1 MTALVVSD
9 DQRMEYNQLMDQVQK
24 MTQELDSRL
33 PMYWIV
39 LRSDD
44 MIRRLV
50 AIVSALYVCLHL
62 VTLSTFFSGVN
73 SGTSKDSFS
82 SGVTTGHNRSPYS
95 KEHV

>member
-1 MTALVVSD
+1 MAPLVVSD

-24 MTQELDSRL
+24 MTQDLDNRL

-50 AIVSALYVCLHL
+50 AIVSTLYLCLHL
-62 VTLSTFFSGVN
+62 VALSTF
-73 SGTSKDSFS
+73 SF
-82 SGVTTGHNRSPYS
+82 
-95 KEHV
+95 